1 MQESISQ
8 RDFYGDAGMHYM
20 ASQAVY
26 DYTQSHDDHLSLQER
41 MRHPVAFHAEMMG
54 DIMHLHQALQQPDAP
69 QFVQAVVRE
78 INGHIKNDHWRL
90 IRRDEVP
97 KGHKVTPSVWAM
109 RRKRNLITNEIKSH
123 KARLNL
129 HGGKQVYG
137 VNYFETYAPV
147 VTWFAIRLMIIVAI
161 MSRRSLRQIDF
172 VMAYTQAPIE
182 TDLYMEIPQ
191 GIETTEGNTKDYVL
205 QLLANLYGQKQAGRV
220 WNQYLV
226 NKLESI
232 GFTQSRID
240 ECVFYRDDIIFIVYV
255 DDGIFLGTSDDQLSH
270 VIKELT
276 DIGLQVEDQGHPA
289 DYVGVNIN
297 RLPDGSYKFSQ
308 RTLIDSIIADVGL
321 TSHDFK
327 HWNYRSAVGKL
338 NYLSQT
344 SRPDIQYATH
354 MVAKYSSNPKQE
366 HGQAIIYIARYL
378 IKTRDLGLH
387 FKPDSSKGFYCYADA
402 DFSGEWNKEFAELDP
417 STAKSRSGWFILYAN
432 CPVIWCSKLQ
442 SQVAL
447 STTEAE
453 YIALSQALRD
463 VIPIMALLHEM
474 RERQFHVICEAPRI
488 YCKAFEDNSG
498 ALELARLPKLR
509 PRTKH
514 INVCYHHFREHV
526 RKGLIKIYPIE
537 TENQVADVLTKPL
550 PQNSFCHHRAIMC
563 GC

>member
-1 MQESISQ
+1 M
-8 RDFYGDAGMHYM
+8 G
-20 ASQAVY
+20 
-26 DYTQSHDDHLSLQER
+26 LS
-41 MRHPVAFHAEMMG
+41 
-54 DIMHLHQALQQPDAP
+54 
-69 QFVQAVVRE
+69 
-78 INGHIKNDHWRL
+78 
-90 IRRDEVP
+90 
-97 KGHKVTPSVWAM
+97 
-109 RRKRNLITNEIKSH
+109 
-123 KARLNL
+123 
-129 HGGKQVYG
+129 
-137 VNYFETYAPV
+137 
-147 VTWFAIRLMIIVAI
+147 
-161 MSRRSLRQIDF
+161 
-172 VMAYTQAPIE
+172 
-182 TDLYMEIPQ
+182 
-191 GIETTEGNTKDYVL
+191 
-205 QLLANLYGQKQAGRV
+205 
-220 WNQYLV
+220 
-226 NKLESI
+226 
-232 GFTQSRID
+232 
-240 ECVFYRDDIIFIVYV
+240 
-255 DDGIFLGTSDDQLSH
+255 
-270 VIKELT
+270 
-276 DIGLQVEDQGHPA
+276 
-289 DYVGVNIN
+289 
-297 RLPDGSYKFSQ
+297 
-308 RTLIDSIIADVGL
+308 
-321 TSHDFK
+321 SHDFTK
-327 HWNYRSAVGKL
+327 PVPAKCTLRLHAFLDSPPFQEQWNYRSALGKL

-366 HGQAIIYIARYL
+366 HGQTIVYIARYL

-514 INVCYHHFREHV
+514 INICYHHFREHV